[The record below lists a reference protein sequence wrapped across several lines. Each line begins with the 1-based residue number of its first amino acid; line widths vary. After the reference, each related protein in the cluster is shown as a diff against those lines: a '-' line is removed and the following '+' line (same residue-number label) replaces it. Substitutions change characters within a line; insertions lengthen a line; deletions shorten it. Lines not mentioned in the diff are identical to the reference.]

1 MNYTLNLL
9 KLKNDEKKDIS
20 KLEINVENGV
30 EESLKKKSNFEFTL
44 VMTVLIVGVFCI
56 LLMILNFCS
65 YFHMFPEKYM
75 FSLGMIG
82 IISLI
87 LVPVGGLLLLFIGT
101 FAIKDFLAELKV
113 ITKNNADVIFN
124 VDEETISY
132 FDEEG
137 ILHEIHIPGE
147 NKIKYWNK
155 DYVKIDVTKNS
166 IVKYYPLEY
175 RKN

>member
-30 EESLKKKSNFEFTL
+30 EESLKKKNYFETIL
-44 VMTVLIVGVFCI
+44 AMTVLIVGVIGVFCL
-56 LLMILNFCS
+56 LLMILNLYS

-75 FSLGMIG
+75 LSLGMIV

-155 DYVKIDVTKNS
+155 DYVKIGVTKNS
-166 IVKYYPLEY
+166 IIKYYPLE
-175 RKN
+175 

>member
-1 MNYTLNLL
+1 MNYTLNLS

-30 EESLKKKSNFEFTL
+30 EESLKKKSNFEAIFA
-44 VMTVLIVGVFCI
+44 MTVLIVGVIGVFCI

-65 YFHMFPEKYM
+65 YSEKYM
-75 FSLGMIG
+75 LSLGMIG

-87 LVPVGGLLLLFIGT
+87 LFSGGGYLLLFIGT
-101 FAIKDFLAELKV
+101 FAIKDFLAELKA

-137 ILHEIHIPGE
+137 ILHEIHIPEE

-155 DYVKIDVTKNS
+155 DYVKIDITKNS

>member
-1 MNYTLNLL
+1 
-9 KLKNDEKKDIS
+9 
-20 KLEINVENGV
+20 
-30 EESLKKKSNFEFTL
+30 
-44 VMTVLIVGVFCI
+44 
-56 LLMILNFCS
+56 
-65 YFHMFPEKYM
+65 M

-137 ILHEIHIPGE
+137 ILHEIHIPEE